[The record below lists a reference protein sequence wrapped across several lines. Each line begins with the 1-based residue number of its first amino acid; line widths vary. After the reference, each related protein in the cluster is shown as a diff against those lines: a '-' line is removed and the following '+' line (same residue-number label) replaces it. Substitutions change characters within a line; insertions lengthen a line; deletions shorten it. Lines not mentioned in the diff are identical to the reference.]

1 MTTPIFKDP
10 PLPVALSYEEL
21 LGDNADLYQCAVHNQ
36 RRIQKLQE
44 LNKQMSTVLQEVL
57 ETNLPDL
64 RQTVSLTVMQ
74 EHQKLQHQLDL
85 IDAKI
90 KTVLIE

>member
-10 PLPVALSYEEL
+10 PPPVDLSYEEL
-21 LGDNADLYQCAVHNQ
+21 LGDNADLYHQAIHNQ

-64 RQTVSLTVMQ
+64 RQTVSLTVMH
-74 EHQKLQHQLDL
+74 EHQKLQQQLDL

-90 KTVLIE
+90 KNVLFE